1 MESGDSISLQCRFGK
16 GEDVCTV
23 NAEGSENGY
32 MVSTFSLPDA
42 VVSPHADHAL
52 YTCSA
57 GTSDGA
63 YAQCDGGLCFTG
75 TEGKRSRGSARPY
88 RQGRS
93 FALAR
98 SPLQSRLGW
107 DRGGWIR
114 LLSLLRMLT
123 PQRAAK
129 GTDRGA
135 GRSHRGAGA
144 ESGLCRSGRRHRSS
158 SRSS

>member
-1 MESGDSISLQCRFGK
+1 VESGDSISLQCRLRK

-32 MVSTFSLPDA
+32 MVSTFSVPDA
-42 VVSPHADHAL
+42 VVSPHGDHAL

-98 SPLQSRLGW
+98 SPWRIPP
-107 DRGGWIR
+107 R
-114 LLSLLRMLT
+114 
-123 PQRAAK
+123 
-129 GTDRGA
+129 
-135 GRSHRGAGA
+135 RS
-144 ESGLCRSGRRHRSS
+144 
-158 SRSS
+158 